1 MVQVFSGPVYD
12 GHLMADE
19 TSIDVLPGITE
30 PIPESGSA
38 QTEPTDD
45 KGPYIQFRDVSKA
58 FGEKHVLSH
67 VSFVVN
73 TGETVCILGR
83 SGVGKSVALQ
93 HILGFLKPDSGRV
106 MV

>member
-1 MVQVFSGPVYD
+1 
-12 GHLMADE
+12 MADE
-19 TSIDVLPGITE
+19 AVINGLPDVRE
-30 PIPESGSA
+30 PIPEPGSA
-38 QTEPTDD
+38 QAEPTDD

-67 VSFVVN
+67 VSFEVN

-93 HILGFLKPDSGRV
+93 HILGFLS
-106 MV
+106 